1 MSKETTQEQ
10 AARRIQALL
19 ANAESA
25 AKDGNEAL
33 RDTYLEK
40 ASALQIQYA
49 IDATMLRTGAT
60 REEIVSARFCEESN
74 TPLVKA
80 KRDLINNVSHY
91 NRGRVVM
98 VGAMQWDKTGKL
110 KMNHRA
116 YMEVFAHESDLRFI
130 TSLYTSLIL
139 QMQTMMANDERA
151 YGGKIPANW
160 RVSYAH
166 SWVSRVSVSLREI
179 ARRQSGAAEAKEAG
193 TALVL
198 RDRQEAVTAHL
209 NDIYGN
215 MRKSKTKVGA
225 HNEAG
230 ARAGRMAGA
239 NADLG
244 QKKVQN

>member
-1 MSKETTQEQ
+1 VSKETTQEQ

-40 ASALQIQYA
+40 ASALQMQYA
-49 IDATMLRTGAT
+49 IDAAMLRTGAV

-80 KRDLINNVSHY
+80 KRDLINMVAKY
-91 NRGRVVM
+91 NRGHAVLTS
-98 VGAMQWDKTGKL
+98 AMQPDRNGNL
-110 KMNHRA
+110 KMNRRA

-139 QMQTMMANDERA
+139 QMQSMMANDERA
-151 YGGKIPANW
+151 LGKVPANW

-166 SWVSRVSVSLREI
+166 AWVNRVCQSLREI
-179 ARRQSGAAEAKEAG
+179 NTRQSAAAEQKEAG

-198 RDRQEAVTAHL
+198 RDRSAAVDAHL
-209 NDIYGN
+209 ASLYGGL
-215 MRKSKTKVGA
+215 RKASVKRSA
-225 HNEAG
+225 HNVQG
-230 ARAGRMAGA
+230 AMAGRLAGA